1 MCPVRRTVRR
11 GAAASERKGVVAL
24 RGGGVESVGMRAGEA
39 ERRRGRETEMQRDG
53 DAERRRGRETEMQ
66 RDGDAERRRCRET
79 ERRRLGRKKIFFE
92 NNFDFSEIRVIFVR
106 S

>member
-1 MCPVRRTVRR
+1 MCPVCSTVRVVRLPPSGGELSLCAVAELNLWVR
-11 GAAASERKGVVAL
+11 GT
-24 RGGGVESVGMRAGEA
+24 ES
-39 ERRRGRETEMQRDG
+39 QRDG
-53 DAERRRGRETEMQ
+53 
-66 RDGDAERRRCRET
+66 ET

>member
-1 MCPVRRTVRR
+1 MRPVRSTVRR
-11 GAAASERKGVVAL
+11 GAAASERRGVVVM
-24 RGGGVESVGMRAGEA
+24 RGGGAESVGMRAGEA
-39 ERRRGRETEMQRDG
+39 ERRRG
-53 DAERRRGRETEMQ
+53 
-66 RDGDAERRRCRET
+66 RET

>member
-1 MCPVRRTVRR
+1 MCPVCSTVRVVRLPPSGGELSLCAVAELNPWVR
-11 GAAASERKGVVAL
+11 GT
-24 RGGGVESVGMRAGEA
+24 ES
-39 ERRRGRETEMQRDG
+39 QRDG
-53 DAERRRGRETEMQ
+53 ETERQ
-66 RDGDAERRRCRET
+66 RDREA

>member
-1 MCPVRRTVRR
+1 MCPVCSTVRVVR
-11 GAAASERKGVVAL
+11 LPPSGGELSLCVVA
-24 RGGGVESVGMRAGEA
+24 ESNPWVCGPES
-39 ERRRGRETEMQRDG
+39 QRDG
-53 DAERRRGRETEMQ
+53 ETERQRDRETQ
-66 RDGDAERRRCRET
+66 RDREA

>member
-1 MCPVRRTVRR
+1 MCPVCSTVRVVRLPPSGGELSLCAVAELNPWVR
-11 GAAASERKGVVAL
+11 GT
-24 RGGGVESVGMRAGEA
+24 ES
-39 ERRRGRETEMQRDG
+39 QRDG
-53 DAERRRGRETEMQ
+53 ETERQRDRETQ
-66 RDGDAERRRCRET
+66 RDREA

>member
-24 RGGGVESVGMRAGEA
+24 RGGGAESVG
-39 ERRRGRETEMQRDG
+39 TRDG
-53 DAERRRGRETEMQ
+53 ES
-66 RDGDAERRRCRET
+66 ERRRCRET

>member
-11 GAAASERKGVVAL
+11 GAAASERTGVVAL

-39 ERRRGRETEMQRDG
+39 ERRRGGGWAGKRF
-53 DAERRRGRETEMQ
+53 
-66 RDGDAERRRCRET
+66 
-79 ERRRLGRKKIFFE
+79 FFE

>member
-1 MCPVRRTVRR
+1 MCPVCSTVRVVRLPPSGGELSLCAVAELNPWVR
-11 GAAASERKGVVAL
+11 GTESQRDGETERQ
-24 RGGGVESVGMRAGEA
+24 RD
-39 ERRRGRETEMQRDG
+39 RETERQRD
-53 DAERRRGRETEMQ
+53 RETERQ
-66 RDGDAERRRCRET
+66 RDREA

>member
-39 ERRRGRETEMQRDG
+39 ERRRGGGWAGKRFFLKIILTF
-53 DAERRRGRETEMQ
+53 
-66 RDGDAERRRCRET
+66 
-79 ERRRLGRKKIFFE
+79 RKFGLSLCALKM
-92 NNFDFSEIRVIFVR
+92 IRALK
-106 S
+106 

>member
-1 MCPVRRTVRR
+1 MVRPLPSGREL
-11 GAAASERKGVVAL
+11 SLCVVA
-24 RGGGVESVGMRAGEA
+24 ESNPWVCGP
-39 ERRRGRETEMQRDG
+39 ERQRDG
-53 DAERRRGRETEMQ
+53 DAERRRG
-66 RDGDAERRRCRET
+66 RET

>member
-24 RGGGVESVGMRAGEA
+24 RGGGVKSVGMRAGEA
-39 ERRRGRETEMQRDG
+39 ERRR
-53 DAERRRGRETEMQ
+53 
-66 RDGDAERRRCRET
+66 CREM

>member
-39 ERRRGRETEMQRDG
+39 ERRRGRETE
-53 DAERRRGRETEMQ
+53 
-66 RDGDAERRRCRET
+66 
-79 ERRRLGRKKIFFE
+79 RRRLGRKKIFFE